1 MAAGTSQEGVQLL
14 QTKFAKAL
22 ADWHIR
28 PLLRRFVS
36 R

>member
-1 MAAGTSQEGVQLL
+1 MAAGTRQERVQLL

-22 ADWHIR
+22 ASCCIR
-28 PLLRRFVS
+28 PLLRQFVS

>member
-1 MAAGTSQEGVQLL
+1 MAAGAEPGESATL

-22 ADWHIR
+22 ADWRIR
-28 PLLRRFVS
+28 PLPRRFVP